1 LHAIRI
7 MTYQV
12 NGCRGRDGR
21 VDLERI
27 LEVIGEAAPDVVALQ
42 QVDADAD
49 RDQLGRLA
57 GRLGMTWFGNRHRGA
72 NAFLSYYPLHGIREF
87 SLGDDGLCLRADV
100 DFLGKRLHLFNVYL
114 PPGLRLRR
122 EQITS
127 LLGPDLL
134 GSNDLNCPTLVL
146 GDFGDYGWGPGNLSL
161 ALMLRKVR
169 RPLWCGTFPAQF
181 PVFGRDRAYLRGDLR
196 ILETSILRWGV
207 ARQASTHLPLVLT
220 VQVRDPRRFLRADDL
235 APRRMEAAPG

>member
-1 LHAIRI
+1 MHAIRI

-12 NGCRGRDGR
+12 NGCRGSDGR

-27 LEVIGEAAPDVVALQ
+27 LDVIGEAAPDVVALQ

-49 RDQLGRLA
+49 HDQLGTLA
-57 GRLGMTWFGNRHRGA
+57 KRLGMTWFGNRHRGA

-87 SLGDDGLCLRADV
+87 SLGNEGRCLRADV
-100 DFLGKRLHLFNVYL
+100 DVLGKRLHLFNVYL
-114 PPGLRLRR
+114 SFHPQQRQ
-122 EQITS
+122 EQVTS

-134 GSNDLNCPTLVL
+134 GSSDLDCPTLIL
-146 GDFGDYGWGPGNLSL
+146 GDFGDYGWGAGNLNL

-169 RPLWCGTFPAQF
+169 RPIWCGTYPAKFPF
-181 PVFGRDRAYLRGDLR
+181 FGRDRAYLKGDLR
-196 ILETSILRWGV
+196 ILETSILRRGM

-220 VQVRDPRRFLRADDL
+220 VQVSDPRRFLRADDL
-235 APRRMEAAPG
+235 APRRMETAPG